1 MSIRPITDTLR
12 LLQGGVF
19 LDECSELL
27 AEVVRSVD
35 EVRAGL
41 GEVPLFMGECE

>member
-27 AEVVRSVD
+27 AEVVR
-35 EVRAGL
+35 AGL